1 MPLNGQGRSAL
12 ETTNGRPLCPHCRVP
27 LWIVHIDERDTGD
40 QLAFE
45 CPCCEHA
52 HTERRTG
59 QVKRIPSAR

>member
-1 MPLNGQGRSAL
+1 MPLNGHVAQRLKRRTDARSA
-12 ETTNGRPLCPHCRVP
+12 PMPVP
-27 LWIVHIDERDTGD
+27 LWIVHIDERDAGD